1 MEARLFV
8 IAGNEPPSSLAIRP
22 PRTSSFYQHQ
32 QNSRAMPQS
41 REDQEGILRLLGVP
55 QEWIEARKGGE
66 ERRAW
71 RHANRGPT
79 PEFFYESSET
89 DFGDAPLSPP
99 RSPPPQAKSNGPDLS
114 RNAWKTRLLR
124 DLGQM
129 IGPEKTGF
137 GDYEVWKRHVL
148 SEYAESKPKL
158 STKSEVLSAPPQD
171 DRSPPRKKR
180 RSATLT
186 SER

>member
-1 MEARLFV
+1 
-8 IAGNEPPSSLAIRP
+8 
-22 PRTSSFYQHQ
+22 
-32 QNSRAMPQS
+32 MPQS

-55 QEWIEARKGGE
+55 QEYIDRVRKGGE

-124 DLGQM
+124 DLGLS

-137 GDYEVWKRHVL
+137 GDYEVWRRYVL
-148 SEYAESKPKL
+148 SEYAKSNPKL
-158 STKSEVLSAPPQD
+158 STKSEVSSAPLQVHRSAPQ
-171 DRSPPRKKR
+171 RKR
-180 RSATLT
+180 RSAILT